1 MAARNLIIRLGADV
15 GPMTKEMKKAERELV
30 AAKKAFGKQIDGIK
44 GAFKGIAIGAAGI
57 AVGIGAM
64 TKSATDNA
72 DSLVKLSDVTGIGV
86 ERLQELKYIGG
97 QVGVELETIAG
108 AQAKLTKTMYAAK
121 DPNSKQ
127 AKIFKQLG
135 INVLDVNGNLKDA
148 KDIMNKSFDALSK
161 IGNETER
168 DAIAMQVFG
177 KSAMELNPIIKL
189 GGDKFKTMADKA
201 KKMGIIISEMDI
213 RKLDDLGDLMP
224 VLKAKSD
231 VLISNM
237 VVKLAPAFEAIA
249 DKVLKM
255 DFTPLIKAFGDIV
268 DNVSKIDFKPL
279 FDAFKWAIENK
290 ELVAGTFVVVGT
302 AIAGIKTA
310 LFISDAVAVF
320 KTGMEVV
327 KTSAAAAQVALGTT
341 GAAGAAGTGLLGALG
356 AVAAAAITAGV
367 LIDQVIKKQTLG
379 DGMGGMTE
387 SEDNA
392 RMDKTNTYANK
403 KNTDKRTEI
412 KAAFLS
418 GSLAKYVSNNITGA
432 SEMGIASMFSDIP
445 GFTSAWSKLKKYSE
459 APNSA
464 NDDVNAVTSILSG
477 LAPKLAK
484 GGLVSATTLAIVGD
498 NKNAKRDPEV
508 IAPLSKLQGILERAG
523 VGGGGGTTILEID
536 GTQFGKI
543 VQRSRLKYNRVSG
556 NPRMA

>member
-1 MAARNLIIRLGADV
+1 MAMARNLIVRLGADV
-15 GPMTKEMKKAERELV
+15 GPMTKEMKKAEKELV

-108 AQAKLTKTMYAAK
+108 AQAKLTKAMYAAK

-135 INVLDVNGNLKDA
+135 INVLDAKGNLKDA
-148 KDIMNKSFDALSK
+148 KDVMNKSFDALSK

-189 GGDKFKTMADKA
+189 GGDKFKAMADKA
-201 KKMGIIISEMDI
+201 KKMGLIISEMDI
-213 RKLDDLGDLMP
+213 KKLDELGDLMP

-231 VLISNM
+231 VLVSNM
-237 VVKLAPAFEAIA
+237 VIKLAPAFEAIA
-249 DKVLKM
+249 DKVLKI

-310 LFISDAVAVF
+310 LFISAAVETF
-320 KTGMEVV
+320 KKGM
-327 KTSAAAAQVALGTT
+327 AAAGLAADAANTKLGTQ
-341 GAAGAAGTGLLGALG
+341 GLLGTLAKFGAYTAIGIEIYLIVDTALKALKALG
-356 AVAAAAITAGV
+356 ELGSANKRLEATTETALATLKNKRADLVKKGKSTV
-367 LIDQVIKKQTLG
+367 EVDKQIAQVTAYGQPEKNGLV
-379 DGMGGMTE
+379 DGMESIGGFFGIP
-387 SEDNA
+387 A
-392 RMDKTNTYANK
+392 HA
-403 KNTDKRTEI
+403 
-412 KAAFLS
+412 S
-418 GSLAKYVSNNITGA
+418 G
-432 SEMGIASMFSDIP
+432 
-445 GFTSAWSKLKKYSE
+445 
-459 APNSA
+459 
-464 NDDVNAVTSILSG
+464 G
-477 LAPKLAK
+477 LATA
-484 GGLVSATTLAIVGD
+484 AHLAIVGD

-508 IAPLSKLQGILERAG
+508 ISPLSKLKGMLGDINQ
-523 VGGGGGTTILEID
+523 GGGDVSLVID
-536 GTQFGKI
+536 GQTFGKL
-543 VQRSRLKYNRVSG
+543 VRSSNLKYNRVSG